1 MKSQVKRNPFPI
13 VEAIAALVVVAGYI
27 ALAYMQ
33 AQQQQSAA
41 PKVDTQSAYDPAPG
55 GYQGLYEVLQRAG
68 LRAERFERHAA
79 YLDKSIDVLV
89 VSDVESDPMYRGVN
103 GFDAADLE
111 AISAWTK
118 GGGTLILVGSDHGLD
133 SSLKMAE
140 IDSAGKGGDQARP
153 VIPTA
158 LTAGVHSVAGTSVNR
173 IPFSRSQRQT
183 PLLADRFG
191 MVVATY
197 RLGAGTVIIVTDPT
211 LFQNRNLAHADNARL
226 AYDLLATSAGPRG
239 TVAFEEFSHGHRVG
253 DTIWSVLPDP
263 ARAALVIVC
272 LAVLALL
279 VSTFF
284 RFGPVV
290 AQPNDDERTSA
301 EYLTSMAALL
311 ARGGAARKALRDVA
325 DAAIRGLA
333 ESLGL
338 NDNAPVALLAE
349 RLRGRSGGDE
359 AADTLLEL
367 NRLRSYEY
375 PKEADLLAAARIAAM
390 LRKEYA
396 PHARIGFGR
405 RRSPAKRSA

>member
-1 MKSQVKRNPFPI
+1 VKSQAKRNPFPF
-13 VEAIAALVVVAGYI
+13 VEAIAALAVVAGYI

-33 AQQQQSAA
+33 AQQQRSAA
-41 PKVDTQSAYDPAPG
+41 PKVDTQSSYDASPG
-55 GYQGLYEVLQRAG
+55 GYQGLYEVLQREG
-68 LRAERFERHAA
+68 VRVERFERHAA
-79 YLDKSIDVLV
+79 YLDRSIGVLV
-89 VSDVESDPMYRGVN
+89 ISDVDFNPVASGVL
-103 GFDAADLE
+103 GLDAADLE
-111 AISAWTK
+111 AVGAWTK
-118 GGGTLILVGSDHGLD
+118 AGGTLLLVGGDHGLD
-133 SSLKMAE
+133 PSLKMAE
-140 IDSAGKGGDQARP
+140 IDSATKGSDRARP
-153 VIPTA
+153 VFATA
-158 LTAGVHSVAGTSVNR
+158 LTAGVRAVAGTSANR

-191 MVVATY
+191 AVVALY

-226 AYDLLATSAGPRG
+226 AYDLAATSAGPRG
-239 TVAFEEFSHGHRVG
+239 TVAFEEFSHGHQMG
-253 DTIWSVLPDP
+253 DTIWSVLPNP

-272 LAVLALL
+272 LALLALL

-290 AQPNDDERTSA
+290 AQPSDDERTSA

-349 RLRGRSGGDE
+349 RLRGRSGGDV
-359 AADTLLEL
+359 AADALLEL

-405 RRSPAKRSA
+405 RRTPAKRSA